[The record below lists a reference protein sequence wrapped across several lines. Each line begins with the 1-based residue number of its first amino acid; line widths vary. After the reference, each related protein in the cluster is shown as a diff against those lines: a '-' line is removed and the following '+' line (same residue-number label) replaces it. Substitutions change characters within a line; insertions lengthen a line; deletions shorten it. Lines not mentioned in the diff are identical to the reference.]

1 VDVIELARWQFA
13 FTTLFHF
20 IFVPLTI
27 GLSAFVAT
35 MQTKWVRTGDEQYLR
50 MTQFWGKLLLV
61 NFAIGIATGLV
72 QEFQF
77 GMAWSAYSRYVGD
90 VFGAPLAIEG
100 LGAFFLESTFLG
112 IWIFGWNRLPKKLHL
127 ASTWLVFL
135 GTNLSAYFILA
146 ANAWM
151 QSPVGYE
158 IDPTTGNAVLT
169 SIWALLTNPVAIYAY
184 LHTIPAAL
192 TSAAALIVGIS
203 IWHLGRKV
211 GDETDFFR
219 RSVRWGLRGMLVFAL
234 ATITVG
240 HFFGQT
246 IAEKQPM
253 KMAAAEALYESRNG
267 APLSLMAIAP
277 FEKKPERLSFS
288 VEIPKLYSF
297 METNDFDGH
306 VHGIND
312 LQKEYKERYAQYELD
327 RGRDPNA
334 AEYYPIVGLTYW
346 SFRTM
351 VGAGVLMALFA
362 AVGLLIER
370 RVPGGVA
377 AMARRGWFRG
387 LGFGA
392 LIGGFLAQAAG
403 WIFTEIGRQPWAVTG
418 LLKTEDAISQL
429 GASTVAISLSVFI
442 VLYLLIGGIEFWLF
456 RKLAIS
462 GPTPPSDPP
471 PGRDG
476 DDGDDPSV
484 APPVPSLAY

>member
-1 VDVIELARWQFA
+1 MDVLELARWQFA

-90 VFGAPLAIEG
+90 VFGAPLAMEG

-127 ASTWLVFL
+127 ASIWLVFI

-158 IDPTTGNAVLT
+158 IDPATGNAVLT
-169 SIWALLTNPVAIYAY
+169 SIWALLSNPIAIFAY

-192 TSAAALIVGIS
+192 TTAAALIVGIS
-203 IWHLGRKV
+203 VWHLGRKP
-211 GDETDFFR
+211 GHETDFFR
-219 RSVRWGLRGMLVFAL
+219 RSVRWGLRGLLVFSL
-234 ATITVG
+234 MTVTVG
-240 HFFGQT
+240 HFFGQE

-253 KMAAAEALYESRNG
+253 KMAAAEALYESRSG

-277 FEKKPERLSFS
+277 FEKKPERLHFKI
-288 VEIPKLYSF
+288 EIPKLYSF
-297 METNDFDGH
+297 METNDFNGH
-306 VHGIND
+306 VHGIDD
-312 LQKEYKERYAQYELD
+312 LQKRYQEQYAQYEID

-334 AEYYPIVGLTYW
+334 AEYYPIIGLTYW
-346 SFRTM
+346 SFRIM
-351 VGAGVLMALFA
+351 VGVGALLAAFA

-370 RVPGGVA
+370 RARGGIA
-377 AMARRGWFRG
+377 ALATRKWFRCVA
-387 LGFGA
+387 LGG
-392 LIGGFLAQAAG
+392 LIGGFVGHAAG

-418 LLKTEDAISQL
+418 LLKTEDAVSQL

-442 VLYLLIGGIEFWLF
+442 LLYVVIGAIDFWLF
-456 RKLAIS
+456 RRLAIK
-462 GPTPPSDPP
+462 GPDPLPEPPDP
-471 PGRDG
+471 
-476 DDGDDPSV
+476 DDDDQSSV
-484 APPVPSLAY
+484 TPPVPSLAY